1 MLLINFGAK
10 RALHTCCLTIDIR
23 QGQEIVLG
31 E

>member
-1 MLLINFGAK
+1 MLLIHFAAI
-10 RALHTCCLTIDIR
+10 RALGMCGLTIDIR